1 MKTTLLTALL
11 LLSGI
16 YCQDSPKD
24 ETDCFIKATTHLQQD
39 LFEGDNMKDVADT
52 TRGAMPP
59 QWLITI
65 ISIND
70 DLSNI
75 RDTFLFS
82 KYLPS
87 DRTSSYIPQERR
99 GVGYARKLESYFH
112 HISSAATITKN
123 GRYYVLT
130 SEDME
135 QIYTLY
141 KIWWK
146 KILDSES
153 LDEVEKNLSVYPLE
167 GSPYEWKVDRYAPE
181 TKH

>member
-39 LFEGDNMKDVADT
+39 LFECDNMKDVADT

-75 RDTFLFS
+75 RDTSLFS

-99 GVGYARKLESYFH
+99 GVGFARKIESYFH
-112 HISSAATITKN
+112 YISSASTITKD

-141 KIWWK
+141 KIWWE
-146 KILDSES
+146 KIIGCEN
-153 LDEVEKNLSVYPLE
+153 LDEVEKILSADPLY
-167 GSPYEWKVDRYAPE
+167 GSPYEWKVDHNAY
-181 TKH
+181 